1 MSQTATTNSNPTVA
15 MGALRTPLCEQLG
28 IDYPIFQAGMGYVAR
43 HELAA
48 AVSEAGGLGCIGSGY
63 MTPEVLTDEIAA
75 LREKTS
81 KPFAVNI
88 LFGRP
93 RQQDGRHEAHIER
106 MAQVALDAEVP
117 VIVSG
122 LGSPSPSI
130 VEEAHKRGIFVMSV
144 IGAARH
150 AAKATEGGVDALI
163 ASGQEGG
170 GHVGKIGTAVL
181 IPSIVDATELP
192 LVAAGGFADGRGLV
206 MALAMGAQ
214 GIWMGTRFI
223 TTEESYAH
231 ENYKQKIVD
240 IDLNGTVITLGHSG
254 KTCRLIK
261 NEFTDYWD
269 SHPDEV
275 LPFPKQLRAAG
286 EEASIAGRENGD
298 MVNGSCPA
306 GQTSGLIYEVKPAA
320 QVVRDI
326 VAEAHGIINGLTT
339 MAAQGAATQGAR

>member
-1 MSQTATTNSNPTVA
+1 LTTEKNTADQSTPL
-15 MGALRTPLCEQLG
+15 GALRTPLCEQLG

-48 AVSEAGGLGCIGSGY
+48 AVSSAGGLGCIGSGY
-63 MTPEVLTDEIAA
+63 MTPEILKEEIAA
-75 LREKTS
+75 LRAITS
-81 KPFAVNI
+81 KPFGVNI

-93 RQQDGRHEAHIER
+93 IQQDNRHDAHIER
-106 MAQVALDAEVP
+106 MAAVAIEAEVP

-122 LGSPSPSI
+122 LGSPSRAI
-130 VEEAHKRGIFVMSV
+130 VDAAHTKGIFVMSV

-150 AAKATEGGVDALI
+150 ATKAAAGGVDGLI

-181 IPSIVDATELP
+181 IPSIVDATDLP
-192 LVAAGGFADGRGLV
+192 LLAAGGFADGRGLV

-240 IDLNGTVITLGHSG
+240 IDNTGTVITLGHSG
-254 KTCRLIK
+254 KTCRLIR
-261 NEFTDYWD
+261 NDFTDYWN
-269 SHPDEV
+269 SHPEEV
-275 LPFPKQLRAAG
+275 QPFPKQLHLTG
-286 EEASIAGRENGD
+286 EKASVAGRENGD
-298 MVNGSCPA
+298 MENGSCPA
-306 GQTSGLIYEVKPAA
+306 GQTSGLIHEIKPAA
-320 QVVRDI
+320 QLVRDI
-326 VAEAHGIINGLTT
+326 VTEAHGIISNLTT
-339 MAAQGAATQGAR
+339 LAGQK

>member
-1 MSQTATTNSNPTVA
+1 MAEAAASISNSK
-15 MGALRTPLCEQLG
+15 MGALRTPICETLG

-48 AVSEAGGLGCIGSGY
+48 AVSAAGGLGCIGSGY
-63 MTPEVLTDEIAA
+63 MTPDVLKEEIAK
-75 LREKTS
+75 LRAITD
-81 KPFAVNI
+81 KPFGVNI

-93 RQQDGRHEAHIER
+93 SQQDNKHDAHIER
-106 MAQVALDAEVP
+106 MAQVAIDAEVP

-122 LGSPSPSI
+122 LGSPS
-130 VEEAHKRGIFVMSV
+130 EEICEKAHKKGIFVMSV

-150 AAKATEGGVDALI
+150 AAKAAAGGVDGLI

-170 GHVGKIGTAVL
+170 GHVGQIGTAVL
-181 IPSIVDATELP
+181 IPSIVDATDLP
-192 LVAAGGFADGRGLV
+192 LIAAGGFADGRGLV

-240 IDLNGTVITLGHSG
+240 IDLTGTIVCKGHSG

-261 NEFTDYWD
+261 NDFTDYWE
-269 SHPDEV
+269 SHPEEI
-275 LPFPKQLRAAG
+275 LPFPRQLKAVG
-286 EEASIAGRENGD
+286 EPASIAGRENGD
-298 MVNGSCPA
+298 MANGSCPA
-306 GQTSGLIYEVKPAA
+306 GQTAGLIHKVKPAG
-320 QVVRDI
+320 QLVQDI
-326 VAEAHGIINGLTT
+326 VAEAHGIIGKLGV
-339 MAAQGAATQGAR
+339 MAGQG

>member
-1 MSQTATTNSNPTVA
+1 MADATTAKKKLTE
-15 MGALRTPLCEQLG
+15 MGALRTPLCDRLG

-48 AVSEAGGLGCIGSGY
+48 AVSAAGGLGCIGSGY
-63 MTPEVLTDEIAA
+63 MTPEVLKDEIAA
-75 LREKTS
+75 LRAKTD
-81 KPFAVNI
+81 KPFGVNI

-117 VIVSG
+117 VIISG
-122 LGSPSPSI
+122 LGSPSPHI

-144 IGAARH
+144 IGAPRH

-170 GHVGKIGTAVL
+170 GHVGKIGTSVL
-181 IPSIVDATELP
+181 IPAIVDVTDLP
-192 LVAAGGFADGRGLV
+192 LIAAGGFADGRGLV

-231 ENYKQKIVD
+231 QNYKDKIVD
-240 IDLNGTVITLGHSG
+240 IDINGTVITLGHSG

-261 NEFTDYWD
+261 NDFTDYWD
-269 SHPDEV
+269 SHPEEV
-275 LPFPKQLRAAG
+275 QPFPKQLRIAG
-286 EEASIAGRENGD
+286 EKASVAGRENGD
-298 MVNGSCPA
+298 MANGSCPA
-306 GQTSGLIYEVKPAA
+306 GQTSGLIHAVKPAA
-320 QVVRDI
+320 EVMRDI
-326 VAEAHGIINGLTT
+326 VEEAHAVIGKLTT
-339 MAAQGAATQGAR
+339 MAAEGAR